1 VPECEYLQNRASDL
15 TRRGSFARQGRR
27 PGARM
32 PVNCYLPGVDPVI
45 ARKVNRTANPYAS
58 VIFLAAEADAAYA
71 AAGLPRGP
79 MGYFA
84 GRAAPMGPVPAEVVI
99 ATFYNFQP
107 DLVRS
112 CIPAAW
118 SYADP
123 VTILAHRLPAVD
135 AALRRILGDAAVSGP
150 EVAEAAALARIAAEA
165 CQPEGRALFAGH
177 ASLPWPVEPHLA
189 LWHALTLLREHRGD
203 GHLMALQAAGYSG
216 CEALVMHAAIGEVS
230 ASLVATR
237 AWSPQ
242 QWQEAVDS
250 LRGRGLLDADGAATE
265 AGRAHREA
273 VEHQT
278 DLLSIAPLEA
288 LGEMG
293 ALRLRESIRPMSIAI
308 AADIYRP

>member
-1 VPECEYLQNRASDL
+1 
-15 TRRGSFARQGRR
+15 
-27 PGARM
+27 
-32 PVNCYLPGVDPVI
+32 VDPVI
-45 ARKVNRTANPYAS
+45 ARKVSRTTNPYAS
-58 VIFLAAEADAAYA
+58 VVFLTPEADAAYA
-71 AAGLPRGP
+71 VAGLPSGR

-118 SYADP
+118 SYATP
-123 VTILAHRLPAVD
+123 QTILAHRLPAVD
-135 AALRRILGDAAVSGP
+135 AALRRILADAVVSGP
-150 EVAEAAALARIAAEA
+150 EIAEAAGLARTAAQA
-165 CQPEGRALFAGH
+165 CRPEGRALFAGH
-177 ASLPWPVEPHLA
+177 ASLPWPNEPHLE

-203 GHLMALQAAGYSG
+203 GHLMALQMAGYSG
-216 CEALVMHAAIGEVS
+216 CEALIMHCAVEDVPATLI
-230 ASLVATR
+230 ATR

-242 QWQEAVDS
+242 QYTAALDS
-250 LRGRGLLDADGAATE
+250 LRRRGLLDADGAATE

-278 DLLSIAPLEA
+278 DLLSIAPLEV
-288 LGEMG
+288 LGEQG
-293 ALRLRESIRPMSIAI
+293 SLRLRELVRPMSVAI

>member
-1 VPECEYLQNRASDL
+1 
-15 TRRGSFARQGRR
+15 
-27 PGARM
+27 
-32 PVNCYLPGVDPVI
+32 VNCYLPGVDPVI
-45 ARKVNRTANPYAS
+45 ARKVNRTVNPYAS
-58 VIFLAAEADAAYA
+58 VIFLTPEADAAYA
-71 AAGLPRGP
+71 AAGLPKGP

-123 VTILAHRLPAVD
+123 ATILAHRLPAVD
-135 AALRRILGDAAVSGP
+135 AALRRILGDAAVSGV

-165 CQPEGRALFAGH
+165 CRPEGRALFAGH
-177 ASLPWPVEPHLA
+177 ASLPWPGEPHLD

-216 CEALVMHAAIGEVS
+216 CEALVMHAATEDLP
-230 ASLVATR
+230 ASLRTTR
-237 AWSPQ
+237 AWSPG
-242 QWQEAVDS
+242 QWEQAVDG
-250 LRGRGLLDADGAATE
+250 LRQRGLLNADGAPTQ

-278 DLLSIAPLEA
+278 DLLSIAPLEV
-288 LGEMG
+288 LGEQG
-293 ALRLRESIRPMSIAI
+293 SLRLRELVRPMSVAI